1 MYSLEPLGEA
11 HRHEV
16 VDTFNIHVA
25 SGCGTFFEE
34 QVSAA
39 FFDLLLRAIGDYPA
53 QAATANGRLAGFS
66 LLRPYHALPAFRRTA
81 EISTFLAPEHMGKGL
96 GALLLME
103 MENLARLRRIDSLLA
118 AIAADNA
125 VSLRFHGKQGFQPC
139 GRFAR
144 IGVKQGND
152 LDVIWM
158 QKALESGK

>member
-1 MYSLEPLGEA
+1 MYTLEPLGEA
-11 HRHEV
+11 HRRAV
-16 VDTFNIHVA
+16 VDIFNIHVA
-25 SGCGTFFEE
+25 QGRGTFVEE

-39 FFDLLLRAIGDYPA
+39 FFDLLLRAVGDHPA

-66 LLRPYHALPAFRRTA
+66 LLRPYHALPVFRRTA

-96 GALLLME
+96 GARLLAE
-103 MENLARLRRIDSLLA
+103 MENLAKARQIDNLLA
-118 AIAADNA
+118 AIAADNPI
-125 VSLRFHGKQGFQPC
+125 SLRFHGKQGFQPC

-158 QKALESGK
+158 KKML

>member
-1 MYSLEPLGEA
+1 MYTLDPLGEV
-11 HRHEV
+11 HRRAV
-16 VDTFNIHVA
+16 VDIFNIHVA
-25 SGCGTFFEE
+25 QGRGTFFEE

-39 FFDLLLRAIGDYPA
+39 FFDLLLRAVGDHPA

-66 LLRPYHALPAFRRTA
+66 LLRPYHALPVFRRTA

-96 GALLLME
+96 GALLLAE
-103 MENLARLRRIDSLLA
+103 MENLAKARRIDNLLA

-125 VSLRFHGKQGFQPC
+125 ISLRFHGKQGFQPC
-139 GRFAR
+139 GRFTR

-158 QKALESGK
+158 QKML